1 MNEMKATGNILSIR
15 VDIPQSEFSIF
26 EFLAQKMGWKIRSE
40 KEDKK
45 KNWKKKKNS
54 FLLTQ
59 NDRWQNRS
67 KNIYQNENS
76 SKRYCRS

>member
-40 KEDKK
+40 KEDTEKK
-45 KNWKKKKNS
+45 ELEEEKKQFFAN
-54 FLLTQ
+54 
-59 NDRWQNRS
+59 
-67 KNIYQNENS
+67 
-76 SKRYCRS
+76 SKRSMAKQIEKYLSE

>member
-40 KEDKK
+40 KEDTV
-45 KNWKKKKNS
+45 
-54 FLLTQ
+54 F
-59 NDRWQNRS
+59 
-67 KNIYQNENS
+67 
-76 SKRYCRS
+76 C

>member
-40 KEDKK
+40 KEDTEKKELEEEKK
-45 KNWKKKKNS
+45 KFFAN
-54 FLLTQ
+54 
-59 NDRWQNRS
+59 
-67 KNIYQNENS
+67 
-76 SKRYCRS
+76 SKRSMAKQIEKYLSE

>member
-40 KEDKK
+40 KEDTEKK
-45 KNWKKKKNS
+45 ELEEEKNS
-54 FLLTQ
+54 F
-59 NDRWQNRS
+59 
-67 KNIYQNENS
+67 
-76 SKRYCRS
+76 C

>member
-40 KEDKK
+40 KEDTEKK
-45 KNWKKKKNS
+45 RTGRRKKTV
-54 FLLTQ
+54 F
-59 NDRWQNRS
+59 
-67 KNIYQNENS
+67 
-76 SKRYCRS
+76 C

>member
-40 KEDKK
+40 KEDTEK

-76 SKRYCRS
+76 SK

>member
-40 KEDKK
+40 KEDTEKK
-45 KNWKKKKNS
+45 QFFAN
-54 FLLTQ
+54 
-59 NDRWQNRS
+59 
-67 KNIYQNENS
+67 
-76 SKRYCRS
+76 SKRSMAKQIEKYLSE